1 MKASELKTGDEIQ
14 FFALPYGSYAST
26 LTRYRIEVIGTHRK
40 YRKCANPSIRLVNVA
55 TGSSTY
61 DSLRA
66 FRGAS
71 FEKLN

>member
-1 MKASELKTGDEIQ
+1 MTASELKTGDEIQ
-14 FFALPYGSYAST
+14 FFAVPYGSYASV
-26 LTRYRIEVIGTHRK
+26 LTRYRVEVITSGRK
-40 YRKCANPSIRLVNVA
+40 QRKCANPSIRLVNVA
-55 TGSSTY
+55 TGCSTY